1 MVDVEIQD
9 RVLIS
14 PPRCQNSK
22 DISFSNS
29 AVQDTILTSEQL
41 VSAEKP
47 PFPSGLPQLVWIGLN
62 WVWFQL
68 VLVWIGFNWSA
79 QLGSI
84 RRHIC
89 SSAAD
94 QKLWLPPTYIHRIF
108 KHKYKFKYKYCFP
121 IHKYKY
127 LWITAINEKQL
138 QAHFSLV
145 NTLKFL
151 KHSVKMELCVYK
163 AFKNILGHF
172 CWSDRDLSI
181 SMEFKLNEAR
191 ARI

>member
-22 DISFSNS
+22 DIYFSNS

-94 QKLWLPPTYIHRIF
+94 QKLRLPPTYIHRIF
-108 KHKYKFKYKYCFP
+108 KHKYKFKYKYCFT
-121 IHKYKY
+121 INKYKY
-127 LWITAINEKQL
+127 LWIRDIDCHQWKTASSPLFTSQYFN
-138 QAHFSLV
+138 FS
-145 NTLKFL
+145 
-151 KHSVKMELCVYK
+151 E
-163 AFKNILGHF
+163 AFCQDGIMCQQSF
-172 CWSDRDLSI
+172 QDY
-181 SMEFKLNEAR
+181 F
-191 ARI
+191 